1 LSLSIKRCR
10 RELKFL
16 MMGKIAVITGGSKGI
31 GKAIL
36 EKFASEG
43 FTVITCAR
51 NSAGLGNL
59 KSKYKNIHF
68 TLCDLSDKESL
79 KKFILFVES
88 QTKQIDILV
97 NNTGIYIPG
106 QVHNEEEGVLE
117 KMINTN
123 LYSAYGVTRGLIPNF
138 LKQQSGHIFNIC
150 STASIMPY
158 IDGGSYC
165 ISKYAL
171 YGMTKVLREEMKEH
185 GVKVT
190 AVLPGAT
197 YTSSFE
203 GTDLPEER
211 FMKPEDVAEAIWGA
225 YNLSSHAVVEE
236 LLIRPQL
243 GDL

>member
-1 LSLSIKRCR
+1 MK
-10 RELKFL
+10 KF
-16 MMGKIAVITGGSKGI
+16 AVITGGSKGI
-31 GKAIL
+31 GKAL
-36 EKFASEG
+36 VEKFASEG

-51 NSAGLGNL
+51 NSSDLEVL
-59 KSKYKNIHF
+59 QSKQKSVLF
-68 TLCDLSDKESL
+68 TVCDLSVREGQQKFVNYVKE
-79 KKFILFVES
+79 
-88 QTKQIDILV
+88 QTDRLDVLI
-97 NNTGIYIPG
+97 NNTGMYVPG
-106 QVHNEEEGVLE
+106 QVYNEEEGVLE

-123 LYSAYGVTRGLIPNF
+123 LYSAYHVTRGVMPVF
-138 LKQQSGHIFNIC
+138 LEQKAGHIFNIC

-158 IDGGSYC
+158 VNGGSYC

-203 GTDLPEER
+203 GTDLPKER
-211 FMKPEDVAEAIWGA
+211 FMKPQDVADAIWGA
-225 YNLSSHAVVEE
+225 YNLSSHAVVED
-236 LLIRPQL
+236 LLLRPQL